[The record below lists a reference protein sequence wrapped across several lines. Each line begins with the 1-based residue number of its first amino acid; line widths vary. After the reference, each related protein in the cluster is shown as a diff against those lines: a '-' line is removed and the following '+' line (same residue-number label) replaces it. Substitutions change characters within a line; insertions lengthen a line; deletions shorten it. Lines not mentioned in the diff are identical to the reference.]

1 MDKAKLQKYKSN
13 KREFVSV
20 DRMITKLK
28 DDLERVPEVS
38 VKVQKSGDDFPYIE
52 EHVTVKASEPKRAT
66 ALKRRIREKEKRKAE
81 LEADISEVEEFIAG
95 LPEGVEKQIFEMVYL
110 EGMSQTEAA
119 EYVGY
124 TQARVSQIISG
135 HIKDL

>member
-1 MDKAKLQKYKSN
+1 MDKVKLQKYKSN
-13 KREFVSV
+13 KRELPSV
-20 DRMITKLK
+20 ERMITKLK

-66 ALKRRIREKEKRKAE
+66 ALKKRIREKEKRKAE
-81 LEADISEVEEFIAG
+81 LEADIREVEEFIAG

-110 EGMSQTEAA
+110 DNMTQREAG
-119 EYVGY
+119 ELIGY
-124 TQARVSQIISG
+124 SKGRVSQIISG
-135 HIKDL
+135 HLKD